1 MLFFTSDHEILKD
14 LVKIFIYQGL
24 AGFFL
29 ILAGKFLD
37 KKSIILILVLNYLNQ
52 DDTFYLLRVLEGF
65 V

>member
-1 MLFFTSDHEILKD
+1 MKKL
-14 LVKIFIYQGL
+14 IYQGL

-29 ILAGKFLD
+29 ILVGNFLD

>member
-1 MLFFTSDHEILKD
+1 MKKL
-14 LVKIFIYQGL
+14 IYQGL

-29 ILAGKFLD
+29 ILVGNFYM

>member
-1 MLFFTSDHEILKD
+1 M
-14 LVKIFIYQGL
+14 FIYQGL
-24 AGFFL
+24 ARFFL
-29 ILAGKFLD
+29 ILASKFLD

>member
-1 MLFFTSDHEILKD
+1 MK
-14 LVKIFIYQGL
+14 KFIYQGL

-29 ILAGKFLD
+29 ILFGKFLD